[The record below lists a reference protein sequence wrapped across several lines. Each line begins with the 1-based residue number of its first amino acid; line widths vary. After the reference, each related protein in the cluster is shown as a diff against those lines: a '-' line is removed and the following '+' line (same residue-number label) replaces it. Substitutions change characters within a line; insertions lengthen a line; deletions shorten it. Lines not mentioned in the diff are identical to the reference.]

1 MPLGQPSAINLH
13 VATYFRT
20 SGVVAS
26 VEERLAALEAQVAR
40 LVGERAAGPAVEA
53 GEAVPED
60 VFWALGGLKRR
71 LPADGAGAV
80 LYTGTVRTGDRNYDW
95 QYGATV
101 DDLLDDDWSA
111 QAGTL
116 TALAHPVRLRLL
128 REILGGRHGTA
139 ELADLDGLGTTGQLH
154 HHLRQLAA
162 AGWLRSSARGRYDI
176 PPERVV
182 PLLAILTAARR

>member
-1 MPLGQPSAINLH
+1 M
-13 VATYFRT
+13 
-20 SGVVAS
+20 AS

-40 LVGERAAGPAVEA
+40 LAGERAAPVPAPEA
-53 GEAVPED
+53 APAD
-60 VFWALGGLKRR
+60 VFWALDGLKRR
-71 LPADGAGAV
+71 LPPDGAGAV
-80 LYTGTVRTGDRNYDW
+80 LYTGTVRTADRHYDW
-95 QYGATV
+95 QYGAGV
-101 DDLLDDDWSA
+101 DDLLDGDWPA
-111 QAGTL
+111 LAGTL

-162 AGWLRSSARGRYDI
+162 AGWLRSGARGRYDI

-182 PLLAILTAARR
+182 PLLAILTAARH